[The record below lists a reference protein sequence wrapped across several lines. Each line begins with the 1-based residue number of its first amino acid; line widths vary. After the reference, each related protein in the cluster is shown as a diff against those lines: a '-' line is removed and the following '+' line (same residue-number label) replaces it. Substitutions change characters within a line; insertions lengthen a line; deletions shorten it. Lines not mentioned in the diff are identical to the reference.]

1 MGKLDATLKRYYRG
15 IWKAL
20 PCSRSMRN
28 QILQQIQENVS
39 QFLEQNPSADFDA
52 VQNRFGSAQEIAY
65 SYIDDQ
71 NTSELLCKI
80 RLKKKVLA
88 IFAGVM
94 AAFLL
99 IWGAAVIC
107 ASIDASNRNDG
118 YIVVDVG
125 EN

>member
-1 MGKLDATLKRYYRG
+1 MDNLDATLKRYYRG
-15 IWKAL
+15 IRKEL
-20 PCSRSMRN
+20 PCSRKMRN
-28 QILQQIQENVS
+28 QILQQIQENVNLY
-39 QFLEQNPSADFDA
+39 LEQNPSADFDA
-52 VQNRFGSAQEIAY
+52 VQKHFGTAQEIAS

-94 AAFLL
+94 AAILL
-99 IWGAAVIC
+99 IWGAVVIC

-118 YIVVDVG
+118 YFTVDFG
-125 EN
+125 EK